1 MKKRHLFLAM
11 ALPAV
16 FAACTQDDFVS
27 ENTQGSAQQGIKSQ
41 GRLLRVLLL
50 RGLRGSLP

>member
-27 ENTQGSAQQGIKSQ
+27 ENTQGSAQQ
-41 GRLLRVLLL
+41 RLRV
-50 RGLRGSLP
+50 GKHTG